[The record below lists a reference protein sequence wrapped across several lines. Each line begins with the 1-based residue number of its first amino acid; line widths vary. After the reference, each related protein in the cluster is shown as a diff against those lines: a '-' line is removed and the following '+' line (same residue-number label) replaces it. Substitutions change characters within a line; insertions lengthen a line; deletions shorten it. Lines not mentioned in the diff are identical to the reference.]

1 MINFSWLTLIGNFLN
16 WPQTFFKSCMSHV
29 KTWVCKTRH
38 VTKFWLF
45 LVSCCLAWEM
55 GEIAPGQESCGF
67 LKLSIFVTL
76 GNFNRSR
83 HRSESDIL
91 LLVILPIVSRA
102 KRLGKL
108 LNRKELDL
116 ADVRC
121 NHRQFVRWLA
131 RFQLYPRFLDTT
143 FSFLLHL
150 RLIQAYNNSK

>member
-1 MINFSWLTLIGNFLN
+1 MKLHQHKN
-16 WPQTFFKSCMSHV
+16 HV
-29 KTWVCKTRH
+29 V
-38 VTKFWLF
+38 
-45 LVSCCLAWEM
+45 
-55 GEIAPGQESCGF
+55 F

-76 GNFNRSR
+76 GKFNRSR

-91 LLVILPIVSRA
+91 LLVILPIISRA
-102 KRLGKL
+102 KRPGKL